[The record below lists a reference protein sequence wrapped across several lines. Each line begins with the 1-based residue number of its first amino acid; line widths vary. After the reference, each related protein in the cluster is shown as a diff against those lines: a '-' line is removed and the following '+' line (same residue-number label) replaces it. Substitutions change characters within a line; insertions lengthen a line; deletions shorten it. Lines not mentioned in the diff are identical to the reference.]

1 MPVDGEAGETESLDP
16 DEAFT
21 ALGNEIRMEILR
33 ALGAAGGTLS
43 FSDLYE
49 KVDITD
55 SGQFTYHLDKLVGHF
70 VRKTDEGYQLRQ
82 SGTRVV
88 EAVLSGAITETSVV
102 DPVVLDFPCPYCG
115 GAVEISYQEERLLH
129 RCRECP
135 GEVGG
140 GSLPEGTFELGYLPP
155 AGLEERTPEEL
166 VSASATWAVTERVAM
181 SNGVCPRCG
190 GVVDHSVRVCED
202 HSPDPICD
210 VCNRRR
216 AVFAASTCRNCL
228 HEKGGVFPRLL
239 LSEPRFR
246 AFFDSRGVDLFA
258 LDFDDWD
265 RFISYEEEVLGTDPL
280 EARFT
285 FTIDEDTI
293 TLTVDESLAV
303 TDIEL
308 RSIEK

>member
-1 MPVDGEAGETESLDP
+1 MPSNSGDEGAASLDP
-16 DEAFT
+16 DEAFA
-21 ALGNEIRMEILR
+21 ALGNETRMEILR
-33 ALGAAGGTLS
+33 TLGDADETLS
-43 FSDLYE
+43 FSDLYDR
-49 KVDITD
+49 VDVRD

-82 SGTRVV
+82 SGIRVV
-88 EAVLSGAITETSVV
+88 EAVLSGAITDTSVL
-102 DPVVLDFPCPYCG
+102 DPRVIDFSCPYCG
-115 GAVEISYQEERLLH
+115 GPVEISYQEERLLH

-135 GEVGG
+135 GEIGG
-140 GSLPEGTFELGYLPP
+140 GTLPEGTFELGYLPP

-202 HSPDPICD
+202 HSSETICD
-210 VCNRRR
+210 VCKRRR
-216 AVFAASTCRNCL
+216 AVFADSKCRNCP

-246 AFFDSRGVDLFA
+246 AFFDSRGIDVFGLE
-258 LDFDDWD
+258 FDHWEW
-265 RFISYEEEVLGTDPL
+265 FISYDEEVLGTEPF

-293 TLTVDESLAV
+293 RLTVDESLEV
-303 TDIEL
+303 TDIEQD
-308 RSIEK
+308 STEQ